1 MSETIDSRANIARPY
16 VPIRCRQ
23 PALASRSPMTTLQQ
37 SEPPEAVP
45 AGQALGRRLRELRR
59 SRRRTLRTVAEA
71 AEVSESF
78 LSQIERGRANPSVSS
93 LTRIAAALGDKKFCI
108 LRNHGSLT
116 VGGSVE
122 EAVGC
127 PVGYAMAIP
136 AALPGTDAAIIE
148 DRSTPAAAAPS
159 FDSKAFQGRFVSGK
173 TALDIT
179 ADGVFA
185 LDTDGA
191 IVNGTWSLQA
201 GGKKATLDPDSKGEA
216 DRELDIL
223 SNDSVKIVGGAT
235 LKRQNGA
242 N

>member
-1 MSETIDSRANIARPY
+1 MKTSLSASLLWLALPLALFAAGCQKDAAEEAETAP
-16 VPIRCRQ
+16 
-23 PALASRSPMTTLQQ
+23 
-37 SEPPEAVP
+37 
-45 AGQALGRRLRELRR
+45 
-59 SRRRTLRTVAEA
+59 VAEVA
-71 AEVSESF
+71 AE
-78 LSQIERGRANPSVSS
+78 P
-93 LTRIAAALGDKKFCI
+93 AAA
-108 LRNHGSLT
+108 
-116 VGGSVE
+116 
-122 EAVGC
+122 
-127 PVGYAMAIP
+127 PVAGIKTIEP
-136 AALPGTDAAIIE
+136 APPAPVPGTDAAIIE

>member
-1 MSETIDSRANIARPY
+1 MKTTPSASLLWLALPFALFAAGCQKEAAEEART
-16 VPIRCRQ
+16 
-23 PALASRSPMTTLQQ
+23 A
-37 SEPPEAVP
+37 
-45 AGQALGRRLRELRR
+45 QAAE
-59 SRRRTLRTVAEA
+59 TVAEETSAEPGTAPA
-71 AEVSESF
+71 AE
-78 LSQIERGRANPSVSS
+78 I
-93 LTRIAAALGDKKFCI
+93 K
-108 LRNHGSLT
+108 T
-116 VGGSVE
+116 VE
-122 EAVGC
+122 PATP
-127 PVGYAMAIP
+127 PVP
-136 AALPGTDAAIIE
+136 VPGTDAAIIE

>member
-1 MSETIDSRANIARPY
+1 MKTSLSASLLWLALPLALFAAGCQKDAAEEAETAP
-16 VPIRCRQ
+16 
-23 PALASRSPMTTLQQ
+23 
-37 SEPPEAVP
+37 
-45 AGQALGRRLRELRR
+45 
-59 SRRRTLRTVAEA
+59 VAEVT
-71 AEVSESF
+71 AE
-78 LSQIERGRANPSVSS
+78 P
-93 LTRIAAALGDKKFCI
+93 AAAPVAGIK
-108 LRNHGSLT
+108 T
-116 VGGSVE
+116 VE
-122 EAVGC
+122 PAPPA
-127 PVGYAMAIP
+127 PV
-136 AALPGTDAAIIE
+136 PGTDAAIIE